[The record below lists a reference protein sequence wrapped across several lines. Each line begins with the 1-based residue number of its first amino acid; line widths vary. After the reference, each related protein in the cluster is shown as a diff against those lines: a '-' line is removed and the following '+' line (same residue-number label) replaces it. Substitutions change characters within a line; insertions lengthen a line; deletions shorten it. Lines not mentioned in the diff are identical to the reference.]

1 MRLFHFC
8 SENSESFLKHL
19 CAYVRAIGVAVPCD
33 LTMRDSSTNGSLSL
47 TVRFFGVGV
56 GFGGNYGRVCEMLY
70 PRRAGTLRQKFQKIQ
85 RIFRT
90 KSQSPKIFREIF
102 LHKGKG

>member
-1 MRLFHFC
+1 MRIC
-8 SENSESFLKHL
+8 S
-19 CAYVRAIGVAVPCD
+19 
-33 LTMRDSSTNGSLSL
+33 RDWGCC
-47 TVRFFGVGV
+47 TVRSHHAGLLHQRVPLTDGAVFRGGV